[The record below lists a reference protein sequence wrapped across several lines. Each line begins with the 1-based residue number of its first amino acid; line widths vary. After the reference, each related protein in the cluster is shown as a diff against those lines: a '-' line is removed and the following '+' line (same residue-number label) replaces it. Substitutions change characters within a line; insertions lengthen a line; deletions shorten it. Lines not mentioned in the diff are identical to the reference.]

1 MKLKYNNNII
11 SLDKSQNSIIIDGE
25 KVDLKISKIDDLKY
39 KVTDGLD
46 NFIATGIKDKDKFY
60 ISIEGRQ
67 YIFTEVEDEFSTN
80 NQNEDR
86 AEILPPMPG
95 SVVKIIVNEGDAVVE
110 GDPLIVVEAM
120 KMETTLYSPIN
131 GIIKEIKVSEK
142 EQVNPENYMILVEKD
157 S

>member
-25 KVDLKISKIDDLKY
+25 KIDLKISKIDDLKF
-39 KVTDGLD
+39 KVTDGKD

-67 YIFTEVEDEFSTN
+67 YIFTEVEDEFSTK

-95 SVVKIIVNEGDAVVE
+95 SVVKIIVNEGDSVNE

-142 EQVNPENYMILVEKD
+142 EQVNPENYMILVEKK